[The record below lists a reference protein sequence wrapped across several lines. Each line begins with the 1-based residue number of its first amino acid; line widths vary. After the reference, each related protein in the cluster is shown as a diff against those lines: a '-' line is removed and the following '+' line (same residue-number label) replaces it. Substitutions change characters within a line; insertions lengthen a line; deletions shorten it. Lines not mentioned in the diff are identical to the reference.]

1 MFKRVCQ
8 TVGNIKEHRISKRN
22 YLRKSLEQNTLCAT
36 AFTKEQHTNL
46 PKNNST
52 TDIWKKDDLSKVNP
66 TVNGEHNEQKETIL
80 D

>member
-8 TVGNIKEHRISKRN
+8 TIGNIKEHRISKRN
-22 YLRKSLEQNTLCAT
+22 YLRESLGKYYMCNSLYKRAT
-36 AFTKEQHTNL
+36 HNSS
-46 PKNNST
+46 KNNST

>member
-8 TVGNIKEHRISKRN
+8 TIGNIKEHRISKRN
-22 YLRKSLEQNTLCAT
+22 YLRESLGRTLYVQQPLQRAT
-36 AFTKEQHTNL
+36 HNA

-52 TDIWKKDDLSKVNP
+52 TDIWKRNDVSNVNHM
-66 TVNGEHNEQKETIL
+66 VNGQHNEQKETIL

>member
-1 MFKRVCQ
+1 MSNNWKHKR
-8 TVGNIKEHRISKRN
+8 TPDLKKELSKRI
-22 YLRKSLEQNTLCAT
+22 LRKNTICTT

-52 TDIWKKDDLSKVNP
+52 TDIWKKDDLSNVNP